1 MQKQGLPAFLI
12 YRNSF
17 LYLRRALISRL
28 RIFNL
33 PVPEAEY
40 INEVI
45 KPSEIQKSMVERF
58 AERAEMVRSGGVDAT
73 IDNMLKITNDG
84 RKCALDQRLIND
96 MLPDE
101 EDSKVNRCVE
111 NAFEI
116 WKRQPLKSL
125 PS

>member
-1 MQKQGLPAFLI
+1 
-12 YRNSF
+12 
-17 LYLRRALISRL
+17 
-28 RIFNL
+28 
-33 PVPEAEY
+33 
-40 INEVI
+40 
-45 KPSEIQKSMVERF
+45 MVERF

-116 WKRQPLKSL
+116 WKETAPQKSTQL
-125 PS
+125 IYAKE